1 MNKLFFLF
9 PLSRATDGK
18 KVFINFIIYIAINCF
33 VGLCDKIAKEFGFG
47 VISGVLALI
56 INIYVYIG
64 LFLLAYC
71 FIKNTK
77 R

>member
-1 MNKLFFLF
+1 MKKLVFLF
-9 PLSRATDGK
+9 PLSRAVDGK

-33 VGLCDKIAKEFGFG
+33 TGFFDKVASEFGFG
-47 VISGVLALI
+47 TISGILTLI
-56 INIYVYIG
+56 INVYVYIG
-64 LFLLAYC
+64 LFLLAYS

>member
-1 MNKLFFLF
+1 MEKLMIFF
-9 PLSRATDGK
+9 PLSRATEGK

-33 VGLCDKIAKEFGFG
+33 VGFCDKVASEFGFG
-47 VISGVLALI
+47 SISGVLTLI
-56 INIYVYIG
+56 INVYIYLG
-64 LFLLAYC
+64 IFLLAYS